1 MYSKWHLRAQTSQL
15 LLFHPKPWRS
25 KSIVRKRGGWSHRM
39 RSANTPEG
47 VGAPEAKPP
56 GDSVLPV
63 SVVQTRR
70 KRSPRAETRVPH
82 RLYAEGEKPNSGLFK
97 SWQGERGVSNQ
108 PRESGWPSAV
118 REDQAKPL
126 KDSYIL
132 CSLWDSHPEL
142 AAKTC
147 PGISY
152 RRQRAFLLCRS
163 FVHPLAHKQSTGW
176 GEELCSQ
183 PRTSDGSRLWA
194 QDTHRVRRLP
204 SLPKH
209 EHSGWVLTS
218 SVKDVPVVMTHTP
231 LWEMGSHG
239 MQTFKEV
246 SAAQEWSLGFA
257 CSREIL

>member
-183 PRTSDGSRLWA
+183 PRTSDGSRL
-194 QDTHRVRRLP
+194 
-204 SLPKH
+204 
-209 EHSGWVLTS
+209 
-218 SVKDVPVVMTHTP
+218 
-231 LWEMGSHG
+231 
-239 MQTFKEV
+239 
-246 SAAQEWSLGFA
+246 
-257 CSREIL
+257 